1 MHPIIYFDISAV
13 IILMLLLFTIRF
25 KRMTRGTENRVFLT
39 LVIISFVAAVFSLI
53 TAIMATYPSYFGK
66 NAHMVLHFIYLVS
79 RNMIGLT
86 YVVYII
92 AISDTWHKFMKS
104 MVSIILL
111 LLPYVVVVACL
122 IENFWTENVFYMDD
136 KLTYLHGDKF
146 FILYISA
153 VFYIIFG
160 MTYLHKYRRLVRFD
174 KRVALYALI
183 PITIASLIIQLLYT
197 GMLVEMFA
205 TAVSVLFFMI
215 TIQRPEDVVDSYTGL
230 KKRATYN
237 AEITRSF
244 ESEKEFDVIAV
255 NILNYNMLL
264 AMFGLESEYVLLG
277 KLAKVITEEC
287 QKCNFHAQAY
297 YLDRGRFRFALG
309 ERHRK
314 YTDTLAKDICSRL
327 NEDISFNGA
336 GIRLTFNISVTRC
349 PADAGDYHSFFMLDN
364 EIENIVK
371 TSGSVTYVSDV
382 VKDSHIQLN
391 AELDNIIEDALA
403 NRKFEVYYQPI
414 FSVKDN
420 RFTSSEALL
429 RLKNEKYGFIP
440 PDVFI
445 AAAEK
450 SGAIYRLGE
459 YVLTEVCS
467 FISGDEFKSLGL
479 EYIEV
484 NLSVAQCMQSELA
497 DTVIRIMNEYN
508 VKPEQINLEITETAA
523 SYAQNVMMDNLEKL
537 SDAGISFSLDDYGT
551 GYSNIKRVASLPLKI
566 VKLDKTFVSSEGNTR
581 LWIILKN
588 TITMLKE
595 MNMEIVVEGV
605 ETKDLADNFSQL
617 ECEYIQGYYYS
628 KPIPKQQ
635 FIEFILNDRKVNSR

>member
-327 NEDISFNGA
+327 NEDISVYN
-336 GIRLTFNISVTRC
+336 
-349 PADAGDYHSFFMLDN
+349 
-364 EIENIVK
+364 
-371 TSGSVTYVSDV
+371 YVSRHFSEWT
-382 VKDSHIQLN
+382 KEPINSDSYEIGNGKAYVISDDSKKIGMLGSTKFSSDGVIDLWVALDREYRGYGYGEKVLIQMTQYFVENLNHLSDIQLVIN
-391 AELDNIIEDALA
+391 KSNLISLKTAKACGYNLVDKYDYKL
-403 NRKFEVYYQPI
+403 VYQY
-414 FSVKDN
+414 
-420 RFTSSEALL
+420 
-429 RLKNEKYGFIP
+429 
-440 PDVFI
+440 
-445 AAAEK
+445 
-450 SGAIYRLGE
+450 
-459 YVLTEVCS
+459 
-467 FISGDEFKSLGL
+467 FK
-479 EYIEV
+479 
-484 NLSVAQCMQSELA
+484 
-497 DTVIRIMNEYN
+497 
-508 VKPEQINLEITETAA
+508 K
-523 SYAQNVMMDNLEKL
+523 
-537 SDAGISFSLDDYGT
+537 
-551 GYSNIKRVASLPLKI
+551 
-566 VKLDKTFVSSEGNTR
+566 
-581 LWIILKN
+581 
-588 TITMLKE
+588 
-595 MNMEIVVEGV
+595 
-605 ETKDLADNFSQL
+605 
-617 ECEYIQGYYYS
+617 
-628 KPIPKQQ
+628 
-635 FIEFILNDRKVNSR
+635 